1 MNIFELTIY
10 FLEHGGHILQVVM
23 IQKPNRFILFI
34 FIKRYCEQF
43 WSKESEH
50 IKFITQ
56 VSHKPAKLFDTSRT
70 PLFRRPP
77 RRTPTTRF
85 WLPILLMRV
94 KWSTTLSKTR
104 GWTTTFLTG
113 FSVEGILWRRKSYYK
128 VETVWKCRNWV
139 CISRMMLRNL
149 LWKTGSKKSIHNF
162 CQRWDRSKMVCTL

>member
-1 MNIFELTIY
+1 
-10 FLEHGGHILQVVM
+10 M

-34 FIKRYCEQF
+34 FIKWYCEQF

-94 KWSTTLSKTR
+94 KWSTTLSNTR

-139 CISRMMLRNL
+139 CISLMMQRNL
-149 LWKTGSKKSIHNF
+149 LWKTGSKKKYTQLLPSVEIEAKWFVRMTEQNAL
-162 CQRWDRSKMVCTL
+162 DRRPVSGLV